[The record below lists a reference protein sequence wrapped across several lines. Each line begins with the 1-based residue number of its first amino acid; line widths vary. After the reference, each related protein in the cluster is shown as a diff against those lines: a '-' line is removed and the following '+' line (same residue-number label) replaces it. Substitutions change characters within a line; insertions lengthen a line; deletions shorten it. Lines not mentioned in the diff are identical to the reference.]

1 MPPKD
6 RSLLEHEAVARIKIC
21 NFVDLDPVKLREAA
35 QNEGYR
41 EPVYKGHPL
50 KATLLLDSENIVQLR
65 LDLEKFV
72 LGCEIY
78 PFRKSCIEVFHW
90 QLDSF
95 GVCYVGELNIHATR
109 KETPLLID
117 FYFDPELS
125 RMNNIS
131 GPFPTSQ
138 RFLKDLSLLMGIA
151 TTHIKRQLLSIIF
164 KTFPVIRFNFLT

>member
-1 MPPKD
+1 M
-6 RSLLEHEAVARIKIC
+6 
-21 NFVDLDPVKLREAA
+21 KLREAA

-131 GPFPTSQ
+131 GLFPTSQ
-138 RFLKDLSLLMGIA
+138 QFLNN
-151 TTHIKRQLLSIIF
+151 LSILMQGELFFWVYAWVKRF
-164 KTFPVIRFNFLT
+164 KCEPWLELLEPFTSFCRLPN